1 MKIKSVFL
9 SFNIKT
15 MKRITLFLLLSVV
28 ITGFAQ
34 GQDQIDKKSV
44 DGSWLGKLDVN
55 SVTLRIIFNLSL
67 IEKDSI
73 VATLDSPDQ
82 GAKNIKIGP
91 VTLDRKEISI
101 KAPLLLAEYTGIVKN
116 DTLIEGTFKQAGR
129 TMPLNLIKLKKAFAI
144 NRPQEPKPPFPYI
157 SEDVEFTNE
166 KAGINLAGTLTIPEG
181 DGSFPA
187 VILISGSGPNNRNG
201 DKMGHKPLW
210 VIADFLS
217 RNGIAVLRY
226 DDRGVGQSQGSPL
239 NTTSGDFATDT
250 EAAFIYLRTR
260 KEIEPE
266 SIGLAGHSEGGL
278 IAPIV
283 AASDNRIA
291 FIIALAG
298 PGVTG
303 DQILHKQNYD
313 ISIISGGEEKQIKE
327 SISINRKLFAILK
340 KEPDNTKAETR
351 ISEIYKKALTKEK
364 KSPEEIDQ
372 ALIQLNASLSPVSYN
387 WFRYFIS
394 TNPADYWKKVKCPV
408 LALNGDKDLQVAAD
422 VNLPAIEKALKS
434 GGNKAVTTMKLPELN
449 HLFQHCKTGLPA
461 EYGEIEE
468 TFSPEVLKIMSD
480 WINGL

>member
-1 MKIKSVFL
+1 
-9 SFNIKT
+9 

-34 GQDQIDKKSV
+34 SQDQIDKKSV
-44 DGSWLGKLDVN
+44 AGSWLGKLDVN

-101 KAPLLLAEYTGIVKN
+101 KAPLLLAEFNGTVKD

-129 TMPLNLIKLKKAFAI
+129 TMPLNLVKLKKAFAL
-144 NRPQEPKPPFPYI
+144 NRPQEPKPPSPYI
-157 SEDVEFTNE
+157 SEDIKFTNE
-166 KAGINLAGTLTIPEG
+166 KAGIKLGGTLTMPEG
-181 DGSFPA
+181 DCPFPA

-340 KEPDNTKAETR
+340 KEPDNDKAADRMTATYR
-351 ISEIYKKALTKEK
+351 KLLTKEK
-364 KSPEEIDQ
+364 TSPEDIDKAIKQ
-372 ALIQLNASLSPVSYN
+372 FNASLNPVSYN
-387 WFRYFIS
+387 WFRFFIS
-394 TNPADYWKKVKCPV
+394 TDPAVFWKKVKCPV
-408 LALNGDKDLQVAAD
+408 LALNGER
-422 VNLPAIEKALKS
+422 I
-434 GGNKAVTTMKLPELN
+434 
-449 HLFQHCKTGLPA
+449 CR
-461 EYGEIEE
+461 
-468 TFSPEVLKIMSD
+468 
-480 WINGL
+480 